1 MINQINDDLLLGRR
15 FYWLLI
21 ILLLFTGCGPKP
33 TVKGSNKSLKVAII
47 SREVSTPYL
56 ESLIKGAQ
64 RAATEQKAVL
74 VFQKLPQEEDPCK
87 TVQCQVNALQ
97 EAIKSKVDAIVL
109 DPVDTN
115 ALAASIK
122 SAVDSK
128 IPVVLIESGP
138 DAKLAQAIIGPDSTD
153 TGKKAARQLVS
164 LINNKGTIVFLPAA
178 AIDSLQQQ
186 RISFT
191 LAVKQERKIKVIE
204 CAFPVLDSHPDLSA
218 LNITL
223 DALNKSTP
231 DLKGIYIAHET
242 AIPLVLE
249 YIRTHPSAKKWKIVA
264 YGMTT
269 ESLHALKQ
277 SKTIQC
283 LITPDAES
291 IGYCAVTNALRI
303 LHNESFEPKKAIP
316 MLVLKK

>member
-1 MINQINDDLLLGRR
+1 MINQILEGLLLDRR

-21 ILLLFTGCGPKP
+21 ILLLFTGCGPKT
-33 TVKGSNKSLKVAII
+33 TVKGTNKSLKVAIVF
-47 SREVSTPYL
+47 REVSTPYL
-56 ESLIKGAQ
+56 KSLKKGAQ
-64 RAATEQKAVL
+64 RAAAEQKAVL
-74 VFQKLPQEEDPCK
+74 VYQNLPHLEDPCK

-97 EAIKSKVDAIVL
+97 EAVKSKVDAIVL

-128 IPVVLIESGP
+128 IPVILIESGP
-138 DAKLAQAIIGPDSTD
+138 DAKLAQALIGPDSID
-153 TGKKAARQLVS
+153 TGKKAARQLAS
-164 LINNKGTIVFLPAA
+164 LVNHKGIIAFLPAA

-186 RISFT
+186 RNSFA

-204 CAFPVLDSHPDLSA
+204 CAFPVLDSQPDLSV
-218 LNITL
+218 LTITL

-231 DLKGIYIAHET
+231 DLKGIYIAHES
-242 AIPLVLE
+242 AVPLVLE
-249 YIRTHPSAKKWKIVA
+249 YIRKHPSAKKWKVVA
-264 YGMTT
+264 CGMTT
-269 ESLHALKQ
+269 ESLHALNE

-283 LITPDAES
+283 LIAPDAES

-303 LHNESFEPKKAIP
+303 LHYESFEPKKAIP
-316 MLVLKK
+316 TLVLKK